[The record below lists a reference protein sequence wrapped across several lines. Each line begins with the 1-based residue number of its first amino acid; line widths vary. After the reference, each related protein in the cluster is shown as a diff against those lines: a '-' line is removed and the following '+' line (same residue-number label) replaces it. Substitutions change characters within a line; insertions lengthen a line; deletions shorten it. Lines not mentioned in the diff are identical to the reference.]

1 MARKKTTTTVEP
13 TISVENEMV
22 TPVEVSTPQSPVEI
36 DTAAEAVKES
46 KVEEEEKAEEKREVR
61 LKYLMNIRKAPSK
74 SAPILTTL
82 PAGTILTV
90 LEQLPTGWLHVADPN
105 AYVLYED
112 GKYGELLT

>member
-1 MARKKTTTTVEP
+1 MARKKTTIEPAVTVETAAAPAAPDP
-13 TISVENEMV
+13 T
-22 TPVEVSTPQSPVEI
+22 VEI

-90 LEQLPTGWLHVADPN
+90 LEQLPTGWLHVKDPD

-112 GKYGELLT
+112 GKYGEILT

>member
-1 MARKKTTTTVEP
+1 MARKKTVIETTAP
-13 TISVENEMV
+13 VENEMV
-22 TPVEVSTPQSPVEI
+22 TPVEI
-36 DTAAEAVKES
+36 DTAEAAKETKAEKEAKTEVKT
-46 KVEEEEKAEEKREVR
+46 EEKTEEKVR